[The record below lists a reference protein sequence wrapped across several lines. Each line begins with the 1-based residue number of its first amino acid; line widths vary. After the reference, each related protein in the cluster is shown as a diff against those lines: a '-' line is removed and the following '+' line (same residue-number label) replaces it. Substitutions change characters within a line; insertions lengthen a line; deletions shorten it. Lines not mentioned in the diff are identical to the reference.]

1 MIWQL
6 RKSQRKQILIDI
18 NTQRDFLLASGNASI
33 RNHTKVLAN
42 IRRMMAWARHG
53 NIRIISTCDV
63 YPNDNGGSAAGYC
76 IEGTAGQ
83 KKIRC
88 TIMSNRAS
96 FAADRSTDLPIDLLL
111 RHKQII
117 LHKRCTDPFD
127 EPRIDRMLSEVKA
140 DEFILVGTTAEGAV
154 GATAIGLLLR
164 GKKVSIVVD
173 AVGWHNRKEAKLA
186 FRKMEAKGA
195 RLTKTQE
202 LAGISHLRGIRIC
215 DRSGC
220 QPRAGRR
227 TLKISAQN

>member
-6 RKSQRKQILIDI
+6 LKSQRKQILIDI

-42 IRRMMAWARHG
+42 VRRMMAWARHG
-53 NIRIISTCDV
+53 NIRIISTCDI
-63 YPNDNGGSAAGYC
+63 YPNNNGGSTAGYC

-88 TIMSNRAS
+88 TIMNNRTS
-96 FAADRSTDLPIDLLL
+96 LVADESTDLPVNLLWQ
-111 RHKQII
+111 HKQII
-117 LHKRCTDPFD
+117 LHKRCTNPFD
-127 EPRIDRMLSEVKA
+127 EPRIDRVLSEVKA
-140 DEFILVGTTAEGAV
+140 DEFVLMGTTADGAV
-154 GATAIGLLLR
+154 EATALGLLQR

-173 AVGWHNRKEAKLA
+173 AVGWYRKREAKLA

-202 LAGISHLRGIRIC
+202 LAGISRLRGISIC
-215 DRSGC
+215 DCSSC
-220 QPRAGRR
+220 QPRTRRR
-227 TLKISAQN
+227 TLKITV

>member
-1 MIWQL
+1 MIRQL
-6 RKSQRKQILIDI
+6 LKTQRKQILIDI

-42 IRRMMAWARHG
+42 VRRMMAWARHG

-88 TIMSNRAS
+88 TIMNNRAS
-96 FAADRSTDLPIDLLL
+96 FAADKSTDLPIDLLL

-127 EPRIDRMLSEVKA
+127 EPRIDRVLSEVKA
-140 DEFILVGTTAEGAV
+140 DEFVLMGTTADGAV
-154 GATAIGLLLR
+154 EATALGLLQR

-173 AVGWHNRKEAKLA
+173 AVGWYRKREAKLA

-195 RLTKTQE
+195 RLTKTKD

-215 DRSGC
+215 DCSSC
-220 QPRAGRR
+220 WPRARRR